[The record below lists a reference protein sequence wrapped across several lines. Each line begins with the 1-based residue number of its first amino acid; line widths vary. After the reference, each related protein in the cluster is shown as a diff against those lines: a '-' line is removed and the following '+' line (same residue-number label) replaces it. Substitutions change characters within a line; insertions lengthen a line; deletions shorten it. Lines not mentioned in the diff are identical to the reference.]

1 MFWWL
6 FWSELMHRWRAPA
19 PLRLQPR
26 IMARAANASSAR
38 RRPPR
43 EVTAPAGG
51 AVRPRRPALR
61 LVCVDGVRI
70 DRAAS

>member
-6 FWSELMHRWRAPA
+6 FWGELMHRWVEPQPPRLRHRAPA
-19 PLRLQPR
+19 
-26 IMARAANASSAR
+26 RAASSSAR
-38 RRPPR
+38 RRAAR
-43 EVTAPAGG
+43 EPGSSAAVTT
-51 AVRPRRPALR
+51 RPRRPALR

>member
-6 FWSELMHRWRAPA
+6 FWGELMHRWLAPA
-19 PLRLQPR
+19 PLRRQPR
-26 IMARAANASSAR
+26 IMARAANASAR

-43 EVTAPAGG
+43 EATTSAVTAP
-51 AVRPRRPALR
+51 RPRRPALR
-61 LVCVDGVRI
+61 LVCIDGVRI